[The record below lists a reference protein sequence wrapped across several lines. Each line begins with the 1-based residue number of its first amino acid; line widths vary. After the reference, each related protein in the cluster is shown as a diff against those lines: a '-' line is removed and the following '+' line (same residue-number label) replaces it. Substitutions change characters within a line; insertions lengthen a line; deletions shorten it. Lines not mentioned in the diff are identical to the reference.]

1 MNSFSPIGAGFR
13 VVFRRPSITLA
24 EIAWRWCFA
33 AAAWVLGG
41 ALIFEYLDSL
51 SVGRVE
57 SFLLRTGQPF
67 LVWRALR
74 NVFSGSLFRFTEA
87 AILTALGLTIAWIL
101 LASIGRLIVVGAI
114 LSELGIAE
122 QAPRKGVLTT
132 LFSLNFL
139 RAALLLATKLSAIGA
154 ALVASSLWASTHI
167 SIGDAARMWFLA
179 WLAIGV
185 MWAAL
190 NWLLAASAV
199 LMVADQSP
207 VRSFLPAVRML
218 YQKPGPVL
226 ATVISFAILQV
237 LGIAAIC
244 GATLSILAAVGGHP
258 AAFFILEF
266 MLVLV
271 YSVVSDFLHVA
282 AMVAYIRI
290 LRGEDLVIAPSF
302 APESGS
308 PGDGQAIDRD
318 ELILSDL
325 PLPAM

>member
-33 AAAWVLGG
+33 AAAWILGG

-51 SVGRVE
+51 PVGRAE
-57 SFLLRTGQPF
+57 TFLLRTGQPF

-74 NVFSGSLFRFTEA
+74 NVFTGSLLRFTEA
-87 AILTALGLTIAWIL
+87 VILIALGLTIAWIF
-101 LASIGRLIVVGAI
+101 LASIGRLVVVRAI
-114 LSELGIAE
+114 LNELGMRE
-122 QAPRKGVLTT
+122 PFSRSGVLGA

-139 RAALLLATKLSAIGA
+139 RAALLLATKLSAVGA
-154 ALVASSLWASTHI
+154 TLVASSLWASTHI
-167 SIGDAARMWFLA
+167 SFGDAARMWFLA
-179 WLAIGV
+179 WLAISF

-190 NWLLAASAV
+190 NWLLATSTV
-199 LMVADQSP
+199 LTVVDQSP

-218 YQKPGPVL
+218 QQHPGPVL
-226 ATVISFAILQV
+226 ATVISFGILQM

-244 GATLSILAAVGGHP
+244 GATLSLLAALGGHLL
-258 AAFFILEF
+258 ALLVLEF

-290 LRGEDLVIAPSF
+290 LKGEEPAIRPLF

-308 PGDGQAIDRD
+308 PGYGQAIDRD
-318 ELILSDL
+318 EVILSDL
-325 PLPAM
+325 PLPAI